1 MFAEIHIE
9 RGRIRAVL
17 PCSVGTIIRTET
29 DSYEYPGCHVL
40 PGFVDSHA
48 HIVGYGERLSMPSLH
63 GATSLEEACQ
73 LLAAAVRTEKP
84 WIQAMGWNHEQWSV
98 PQLPSRADLDR
109 VSDTVPIVAMRVDG
123 HAMWVNSAALRA
135 AGIEP
140 SNHSGMLIDDEMR
153 PIWSIQP
160 TSTHDEVREQILAA
174 TTEWV
179 RHGVTEIHDMDVAPH
194 WLDAFRELAESG
206 HLPVRVQS
214 FVRGQHNEWSD
225 EGLLPAGGE
234 LHRVA
239 GVKLFSDGALGS
251 RGALLRTPYTDLPD
265 TRGIE
270 LLSVDEMITRMRDIV
285 DAGWPAIAV
294 HAIGD
299 AAVRNVLDAYAV
311 IRSMPGGEE
320 MILRI
325 EHAQHVAP
333 EDVQRFT
340 QLGVI
345 ACVQSSHCIS
355 DATMASKRLGSER
368 LAWSYR
374 WRSLRDAA
382 VTFTGGSDAPI
393 EPPSVLDGLR
403 AFVHRVPYGH
413 TASWYASECIT
424 TSEAVQA
431 YTSDAH
437 RASGMEYRRG
447 KLEVGFDA
455 DLVVLSHD
463 LVAEASL
470 IPEEV
475 VVRATF
481 TAGRLRYAG

>member
-9 RGRIRAVL
+9 RGRIRAIL
-17 PCSVGTIIRTET
+17 PCTTGTIIRTET

-63 GATSLEEACQ
+63 EATSLEEAIDILVSALNPDRQ
-73 LLAAAVRTEKP
+73 WV
-84 WIQAMGWNHEQWSV
+84 QAMGWNHEQWSV

-109 VSDTVPIVAMRVDG
+109 VSHDVPIVAMRVDG

-135 AGIEP
+135 AGIDP
-140 SNHSGMLIDDEMR
+140 VQHSGMLVDDEMR
-153 PIWSIQP
+153 PIMAVQP
-160 TSTHDEVREQILAA
+160 RASHDEVREQILAA

-179 RHGVTEIHDMDVAPH
+179 RHGVTEIHDMDVAPQ

-214 FVRGQHNEWSD
+214 FVRGQHNEWND

-234 LHRVA
+234 LHRIA

-251 RGALLRTPYTDLPD
+251 RGALLRTPYADQSDAL
-265 TRGIE
+265 GIE
-270 LLSVDEMITRMRDIV
+270 LLAVDELVTRMRDIV

-311 IRSMPGGEE
+311 VRSMPGGKD

-333 EDVQRFT
+333 DDVQRCAE
-340 QLGVI
+340 LGII

-355 DATMASKRLGSER
+355 DATMAVKRLGSDR

-374 WRSLRDAA
+374 WRSLLDAG
-382 VTFTGGSDAPI
+382 VVITGGSDAPI

-403 AFVHRVPYGH
+403 AFVHRIPYGH
-413 TASWYASECIT
+413 ATPWHAAECIT
-424 TSEAVQA
+424 TSEALRA

-447 KLEVGFDA
+447 AIEVGFDA

-463 LVAEASL
+463 LLDHASHIVDNVA
-470 IPEEV
+470 I
-475 VVRATF
+475 RATF
-481 TAGRLRYAG
+481 TAGKLRYAG